1 MTEIRAR
8 PKNEGVKERLD
19 PEVDRVVALPNIARK
34 RRRRYGGAL
43 LGGSALLLLLG
54 GLGTGA
60 WRHYQAE
67 LEVAATAQQSRT
79 FVPDVR
85 VAAVRASDSKI
96 TVTLPATTTAFEA
109 ANIFARTSGYIEK
122 RYVDIGD
129 RVKAGA
135 LLADITAP
143 ELDHQITQAKATL
156 AQNQATLQQTQAS
169 RELAQ
174 VTNARD
180 SKLVKQGWLTLQ
192 QGDNDRLTLQA
203 QQAAVGVAQS
213 NIAAQEA
220 QIRILEQE
228 KAYQRVVAPFDG
240 VITQRNIDNGS
251 LVTSGSTFMF
261 TLMHPDVIRTQVFV
275 PQDEAFGLGPGVD
288 AVVRVPEIPD
298 RTFPGK
304 VTRIATALQPGS
316 RTLLTEIDVPN
327 PDGALSPGIYCTVE
341 LFIPRKTP
349 SMIIPADAVVFDQ
362 NGLHVAVV
370 ENGTAHLQ
378 KITIARDFGTEVEV
392 HDGVKPGDQV
402 ILNPMVNLA
411 EGSKVAVRKSRRQA
425 RSARRKNRDAT
436 LAVHGSHPAVRLQR
450 QPGAG
455 LHHGHHSHGPFIDAR
470 DDRDF
475 PAQWPEP
482 VLGDDPA
489 GRSRHDAG
497 AGAAGFRPYDAG
509 NGRDLF
515 HTNRANRAWNSGSAS
530 YFHVG
535 NGRHNRNDAIGFR
548 GTDDISSTSGLFH
561 VHNG

>member
-1 MTEIRAR
+1 MTVR
-8 PKNEGVKERLD
+8 PTSEDVKDR
-19 PEVDRVVALPNIARK
+19 PEPETDRVVTLPNAAPR

-43 LGGSALLLLLG
+43 LGGCALLLLLG
-54 GLGTGA
+54 GLATGG
-60 WRHYQAE
+60 WRHYQAK
-67 LEVAATAQQSRT
+67 LAVAATAQQGRT
-79 FVPDVR
+79 FVPNVR

-109 ANIFARTSGYIEK
+109 ANIFARTNGYIEK

-156 AQNQATLQQTQAS
+156 AQIQATLQQTQAS
-169 RELAQ
+169 RELAE
-174 VTNARD
+174 VTNTRD
-180 SKLVKQGWLTLQ
+180 SRLVKQGWLTLQ

-261 TLMHPDVIRTQVFV
+261 TLMHPDVIRTQ
-275 PQDEAFGLGPGVD
+275 AFGLGPGVD

-298 RTFPGK
+298 RGFPGK

-327 PDGALSPGIYCTVE
+327 PDGALNPGIYCTVE

-349 SMIIPADAVVFDQ
+349 SVIVPADAVVFDQ

-370 ENGTAHLQ
+370 QNGTVHLQ

-392 HDGVKPGDQV
+392 HDGVKAGDKAV
-402 ILNPMVNLA
+402 LNPMVNLA
-411 EGSKVAVRKSRRQA
+411 EGSKVAAGEAQIA
-425 RSARRKNRDAT
+425 NSAPK
-436 LAVHGSHPAVRLQR
+436 G
-450 QPGAG
+450 
-455 LHHGHHSHGPFIDAR
+455 
-470 DDRDF
+470 
-475 PAQWPEP
+475 
-482 VLGDDPA
+482 
-489 GRSRHDAG
+489 
-497 AGAAGFRPYDAG
+497 Y
-509 NGRDLF
+509 
-515 HTNRANRAWNSGSAS
+515 
-530 YFHVG
+530 
-535 NGRHNRNDAIGFR
+535 
-548 GTDDISSTSGLFH
+548 
-561 VHNG
+561 

>member
-1 MTEIRAR
+1 MTETAMR
-8 PKNEGVKERLD
+8 PKSEDVQDRLD
-19 PEVDRVVALPNIARK
+19 PESDRVVALPRK
-34 RRRRYGGAL
+34 RRRRYAGTLLGGGAL
-43 LGGSALLLLLG
+43 LLLAGGVGS
-54 GLGTGA
+54 GA

-67 LEVAATAQQSRT
+67 RAVATTMEQSRT
-79 FVPDVR
+79 RIPEVR

-129 RVKAGA
+129 RVRVGA
-135 LLADITAP
+135 LLAEITAP

-169 RELAQ
+169 RDLAQ

-203 QQAAVGVAQS
+203 QQAAMGVAQS

-251 LVTSGSTFMF
+251 LVQPGSTFMY
-261 TLMHPDVIRTQVFV
+261 TLMHPDVIRTQVFI

-288 AVVRVPEIPD
+288 AVIRVPEIPD

-327 PDGALSPGIYCTVE
+327 PDWALRPGIYCTVE

-349 SMIIPADAVVFDQ
+349 SMIIPADAVVFDHD
-362 NGLHVAVV
+362 GLHVALVQSGSV
-370 ENGTAHLQ
+370 HLQ
-378 KITIARDFGTEVEV
+378 KITIARDFGTQIEV

-402 ILNPMVNLA
+402 VLNPMVNLA
-411 EGSKVAVRKSRRQA
+411 EGDKVSVRK
-425 RSARRKNRDAT
+425 T
-436 LAVHGSHPAVRLQR
+436 
-450 QPGAG
+450 
-455 LHHGHHSHGPFIDAR
+455 
-470 DDRDF
+470 
-475 PAQWPEP
+475 
-482 VLGDDPA
+482 
-489 GRSRHDAG
+489 
-497 AGAAGFRPYDAG
+497 
-509 NGRDLF
+509 
-515 HTNRANRAWNSGSAS
+515 
-530 YFHVG
+530 
-535 NGRHNRNDAIGFR
+535 
-548 GTDDISSTSGLFH
+548 
-561 VHNG
+561 

>member
-8 PKNEGVKERLD
+8 PRDEGGRERLD
-19 PEVDRVVALPNIARK
+19 PETDRVVALPNAARK

-43 LGGSALLLLLG
+43 LGASALLLLVG
-54 GLGTGA
+54 GLGSGA

-67 LEVAATAQQSRT
+67 LALAAIMQQSRT
-79 FVPDVR
+79 AVPEVR

-96 TVTLPATTTAFEA
+96 NVTLPATTTAFEA
-109 ANIFARTSGYIEK
+109 ANILARASGYIEK

-135 LLADITAP
+135 LLANITAP
-143 ELDHQITQAKATL
+143 ELDHQITQAKATRTQ
-156 AQNQATLQQTQAS
+156 AQATLQQTQAS

-180 SKLVKQGWLTLQ
+180 SNLVRQGWLTLQ

-251 LVTSGSTFMF
+251 LVQSGSTFMF

-341 LFIPRKTP
+341 LSIPRKTP
-349 SMIIPADAVVFDQ
+349 SMVIPADAVVFDKD
-362 NGLHVAVV
+362 GLHVAVV
-370 ENGTAHLQ
+370 ADGVSHLQ
-378 KITIARDFGTEVEV
+378 KIMIARDLGTEVEV
-392 HDGVKPGDQV
+392 HGGVRPGDQV
-402 ILNPMVNLA
+402 ILNPMVNLV
-411 EGSKVAVRKSRRQA
+411 EGSKVAVGKSQ
-425 RSARRKNRDAT
+425 
-436 LAVHGSHPAVRLQR
+436 
-450 QPGAG
+450 
-455 LHHGHHSHGPFIDAR
+455 
-470 DDRDF
+470 
-475 PAQWPEP
+475 
-482 VLGDDPA
+482 
-489 GRSRHDAG
+489 
-497 AGAAGFRPYDAG
+497 
-509 NGRDLF
+509 
-515 HTNRANRAWNSGSAS
+515 
-530 YFHVG
+530 
-535 NGRHNRNDAIGFR
+535 
-548 GTDDISSTSGLFH
+548 TS
-561 VHNG
+561 

>member
-1 MTEIRAR
+1 MTETHVQQ
-8 PKNEGVKERLD
+8 KNESIKDRLD
-19 PEVDRVVALPNIARK
+19 PDSDRVVPLPRR
-34 RRRRYGGAL
+34 RRRRYGGVL

-54 GLGTGA
+54 GIAVGG
-60 WRHYQAE
+60 WRHFEAE
-67 LEVAATAQQSRT
+67 LAVAATAQQSRT
-79 FVPDVR
+79 LVPNVR
-85 VAAVRASDSKI
+85 VAAVRASDGKI
-96 TVTLPATTTAFEA
+96 SVTLPATTTAFEA

-135 LLADITAP
+135 LLANIIAP

-169 RELAQ
+169 RDLAQ

-180 SKLVKQGWLTLQ
+180 SNLVKQGWLTLQ

-213 NIAAQEA
+213 NISAQEA
-220 QIRILEQE
+220 QVRILEQE
-228 KAYQRVVAPFDG
+228 KAYQHVVAPFDG

-261 TLMHPDVIRTQVFV
+261 TLMHSDVIRTQVFV
-275 PQDEAFGLGPGVD
+275 PQDEAFGVGPGVD

-304 VTRIATALQPGS
+304 VTRIATALQPRN

-341 LFIPRKTP
+341 LLIPRKTP

-370 ENGTAHLQ
+370 ENGTVHLQ
-378 KITIARDFGTEVEV
+378 KIAIARDFGKEVEV
-392 HDGVKPGDQV
+392 HTGVRPGDKV

-411 EGSKVAVRKSRRQA
+411 EDSKVAVRNNA
-425 RSARRKNRDAT
+425 
-436 LAVHGSHPAVRLQR
+436 P
-450 QPGAG
+450 
-455 LHHGHHSHGPFIDAR
+455 
-470 DDRDF
+470 
-475 PAQWPEP
+475 
-482 VLGDDPA
+482 
-489 GRSRHDAG
+489 
-497 AGAAGFRPYDAG
+497 
-509 NGRDLF
+509 
-515 HTNRANRAWNSGSAS
+515 
-530 YFHVG
+530 
-535 NGRHNRNDAIGFR
+535 
-548 GTDDISSTSGLFH
+548 TS
-561 VHNG
+561 